1 MLVVLLL
8 MPMASAQVTYDLQ
21 LEAGT
26 LEDRIRPDVDQVPI
40 DVTWSLSCEP
50 GGTDM
55 ATTEETALRFDVTVP
70 QGIVANGGATVVVPP
85 PDCAGTPSSGTAT
98 FILAAT
104 RHAPGLQPLTVLVAG
119 NMTIDTAV
127 PTSLADS
134 TSTGLEVAY
143 VGLVQATLHSSIQQ
157 GTPGTT
163 SDFAMTLTNV
173 GNAASRVVLATDDD
187 GFTVPDAPVVAP
199 GETANVTVGYRHPDS
214 TGYDNSEAT
223 GRITVTPVAEANG
236 EEGTPVTLNVLA
248 RTRSD
253 VLAPGPGPW
262 VAIAL
267 VATAWVAR
275 RIC

>member
-8 MPMASAQVTYDLQ
+8 MPMASAQVTYGLQ
-21 LEAGT
+21 LDAGA
-26 LEDRIRPDVDQVPI
+26 LEDRIRPDIDQVPV

-55 ATTEETALRFDVTVP
+55 ATTEESALRFDVTVP
-70 QGIVANGGATVVVPP
+70 HGIVANGETTVVVPP
-85 PDCAGTPSSGTAT
+85 PDCSGAPSTGTAT
-98 FILAAT
+98 FTLGAT
-104 RHAPGLQPLTVLVAG
+104 SQAPGLQPLTVLVAG
-119 NMTIDTAV
+119 NVTIDTTL

-134 TSTGLEVAY
+134 TSTGFEVAY
-143 VGLVQATLHSSIQQ
+143 VGLVQATLHGSIQQ

-163 SDFAMTLTNV
+163 SDFAVTLTNV
-173 GNAASRVVLATDDD
+173 GNAPSRMVLATDDD
-187 GFTVPDAPVVAP
+187 PFTMPDAPVVAP
-199 GETANVTVGYRHPDS
+199 GQTANVTVSYRHPDS

-236 EEGTPVTLNVLA
+236 EEGTPVMMNMLA

-262 VAIAL
+262 LAIAL
-267 VATAWVAR
+267 VATACVAR
-275 RIC
+275 RIG